1 MNEMKTFSIPFV
13 KLDSHKSCEK
23 YLADMSA
30 EHDKRK
36 RYERSLIEEGNGY
49 SVDGYCY
56 VCKRES
62 SFLYDYLSTYPV
74 DGVLTPNWRER
85 LLCPSC
91 GLNNRMRASIHLF
104 ETLLHPDKEKSRLY
118 ITEQVTPLYTWF
130 LKNYTHVT
138 GSEFFGEAVPWG
150 TNKDGIRNESLTRL
164 SFPDDSF
171 HYILS
176 FDVFEHIPDVEN
188 AFRECLRTLGVG
200 GTLFFTAPFN
210 KYMEKNIVRA
220 VVNERNEIE
229 HRLSPE
235 IHGNPVNPKDGCLA
249 FYRFG
254 WEMLDQLRNIGFQD
268 VRAYFYWSKEFVYLG
283 DEQYLF
289 IAEKR

>member
-1 MNEMKTFSIPFV
+1 MKTFSVPFV
-13 KLDSHKSCEK
+13 KLDSYKACEQH
-23 YLADMSA
+23 LSEMST
-30 EHDKRK
+30 EYDRRK
-36 RYERSLIEEGNGY
+36 RFERSLIEEGNGY

-56 VCKRES
+56 VCKHES
-62 SFLYDYLSTYPV
+62 SFLYDYLATYPI

-85 LLCPSC
+85 LICPAC

-104 ETLLHPDKEKSRLY
+104 EMLLHPDKEKSRLY
-118 ITEQVTPLYTWF
+118 ITEQVTPLYNWF

-150 TNKDGIRNESLTRL
+150 TNRDGIRNESLTRL

-171 HYILS
+171 HHILS
-176 FDVFEHIPDVEN
+176 FDVFEHIPDVET
-188 AFRECLRTLGVG
+188 AFRECLRTLRAG

-210 KYMEKNIVRA
+210 KYVEKNLVRA

-229 HRLSPE
+229 HLLSPE
-235 IHGNPVNPKDGCLA
+235 IHGNPVNPADGCLA

-254 WEMLDQLRNIGFQD
+254 WEMLDQLRSIGFRE

-289 IAEKR
+289 IAEKH